1 MIKAPFIVGTL
12 YGLSLAGVYTAV
24 VVLSTPYLPPATA
37 LRLSLGRNWAFF
49 LSLPSAFGV
58 MMGVRR
64 YYGAH
69 GRCPT
74 RTGDAL
80 GASTSFLSSFFS
92 LFSLSLVGC
101 CGLLALWVSTLL
113 GTAAV
118 VSIIEL
124 SLPLTLVALAGM
136 IASILFIVQAGHSKM
151 KSGSVKET
159 MKT

>member
-1 MIKAPFIVGTL
+1 MSKPPLIVGML
-12 YGLSLAGVYTAV
+12 FGLSLASVYFAV
-24 VVLSTPYLPPATA
+24 IVLSTPYLPPATA
-37 LRLSLGRNWAFF
+37 LQLSLGRNWAFF
-49 LSLPSAFGV
+49 LFLPATFGA

-64 YYGAH
+64 HYGANS
-69 GRCPT
+69 RCTT

-80 GASTSFLSSFFS
+80 GASTSILSSFFS

-118 VSIIEL
+118 VSLIDL

-136 IASILFIVQAGHSKM
+136 IASILFMVRAGRSKV
-151 KSGSVKET
+151 KTGSVEET
-159 MKT
+159 EVT